1 MDDQNND
8 NDLPLSSNS
17 VDDLKKSVHNVKDE
31 TIEIIEE
38 FKTQIISNINNIDV
52 KQESMKL
59 IDDLLIEFEKSSDI
73 TSKNLNQL
81 SDLLISK
88 EEE

>member
-1 MDDQNND
+1 MDDRNND
-8 NDLPLSSNS
+8 NDLPLSSNA